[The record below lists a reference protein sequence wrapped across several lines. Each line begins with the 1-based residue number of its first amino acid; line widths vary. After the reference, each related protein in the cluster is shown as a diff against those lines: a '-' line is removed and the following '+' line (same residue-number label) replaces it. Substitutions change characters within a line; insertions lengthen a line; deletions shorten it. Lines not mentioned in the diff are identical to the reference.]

1 MIHMLTNIDPLLFN
15 KVVLY
20 ITEQISHKIYH
31 YVISHGGKAEDV
43 GELLDDALMVA
54 HEYALNQKFKK
65 NTSILAFVF
74 QVSKFQF
81 LKKFRREYKK
91 QTVQVDDVLYNI
103 KDETKVEN
111 YDEELIRE
119 LKLVL
124 NELKTPCKEVLID
137 FYYKNFT
144 MQEIAKKY
152 KLGSEQ
158 AAKNRKY
165 RCIKR
170 LRALFL
176 KQEK

>member
-1 MIHMLTNIDPLLFN
+1 MLTNKDPLLFN
-15 KVVLY
+15 KVVLF
-20 ITEQISHKIYH
+20 ITEQLSYKIYH
-31 YVISHGGKAEDV
+31 YVVQHGGRAEDV

-54 HEYALNQKFKK
+54 HEYALNHKFKK

-74 QVSKFQF
+74 QVCKFQF
-81 LKKFRREYKK
+81 LKKFRSEHKK
-91 QTVQVDDVLYNI
+91 LTIPVDDVLYNI
-103 KDETKVEN
+103 KEEGEEVN
-111 YDEELIRE
+111 YDEVRIRE

-124 NELKTPCKEVLID
+124 NELKPPCKEVLID

-152 KLGSEQ
+152 KLGSTQ

-170 LRALFL
+170 LRELFL